1 MPLSGNAA
9 SVAAAIGPQVAA
21 LCQRLFARGVNRRR
35 SDASAAPPSDPAQ
48 PDRAAALTAEER
60 HPVDPAR
67 SSDPVLPAS
76 GSARACGPRLALG
89 ADPARRRAPGGGAS
103 PARVRPAGR
112 RSPGWATISRLGDD
126 LKVIERDL
134 ARSALGNVSGGQAPT
149 TIPAVDMVVAPAL
162 TAAIGASSASPNP
175 RSWLAISG
183 STRACGNPDRDRPTT
198 GGSPNRGVGTPAA
211 CRSRAAGPRRGRQAR
226 YAASFRAYRPGAGS
240 TSPPSRRH
248 ANSPS

>member
-1 MPLSGNAA
+1 MRCERGSVDVALPRRLPFEPIENGGRGMRIIGLDIHRAFAEAVAWKDGKLGRMGRVIMRRYSLEAFAKQPSQADGVVIEATGNAA

-21 LCQRLFARGVNRRR
+21 LRQRLFARGVNRRR

-112 RSPGWATISRLGDD
+112 RSPGWATIS
-126 LKVIERDL
+126 K
-134 ARSALGNVSGGQAPT
+134 
-149 TIPAVDMVVAPAL
+149 
-162 TAAIGASSASPNP
+162 
-175 RSWLAISG
+175 
-183 STRACGNPDRDRPTT
+183 
-198 GGSPNRGVGTPAA
+198 
-211 CRSRAAGPRRGRQAR
+211 
-226 YAASFRAYRPGAGS
+226 
-240 TSPPSRRH
+240 
-248 ANSPS
+248 